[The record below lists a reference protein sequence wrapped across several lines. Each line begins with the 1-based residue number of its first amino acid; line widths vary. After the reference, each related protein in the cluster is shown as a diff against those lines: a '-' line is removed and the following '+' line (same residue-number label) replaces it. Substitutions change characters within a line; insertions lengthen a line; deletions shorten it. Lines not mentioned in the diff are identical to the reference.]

1 MTQPWLIVVD
11 DEPEMGEFV
20 CNVATKH
27 GFQAVNATHATE
39 FVTQYRDDSRVIIL
53 DLFMPDIDGIELIR
67 FLGRR
72 KSNASIILMSG
83 VDKSVL
89 YSAQELAIELGLHL
103 LGTMS
108 KPFRK
113 DELVGLLK
121 QSQQRPDDH
130 ISLDDSSTHEIT
142 EDELYQAIHN
152 DEMIVHYQPQIEI
165 STHKLVGAEA
175 LIRWKHPTR
184 GIISPSNFLPLA
196 ENTNLINNITDF
208 VLDKAIRQC
217 GQWNDAGIS
226 MDVSVNISP
235 RTISDYAFPEK
246 LLAMS
251 HRYQVEPNKLVLEIT
266 ETSAISD
273 LSKSLDI
280 LTRIRMKGFKLAI
293 DDFGTGHSSLEKLA
307 RIPFTELKIDRS
319 FIRHLGSDPVSNTIA
334 KLSVMLAHEM
344 DMTIV
349 AEGVESIASWN
360 SLRKLGNDRTQ
371 GFWVGHPMLV
381 EDFNSWLKEWESR
394 DNTQPELSL

>member
-1 MTQPWLIVVD
+1 MTRPWLIVVD

-89 YSAQELAIELGLHL
+89 YSAQELALELGLHL

-113 DELVGLLK
+113 DELVSLLE
-121 QSQQRPDDH
+121 QSQQRPDGQLL
-130 ISLDDSSTHEIT
+130 LDDSAKHEIT
-142 EDELYQAIHN
+142 EDELYQALHN
-152 DEMIVHYQPQIEI
+152 EEMIVHYQPQIEI
-165 STHKLVGAEA
+165 STNKLVGAEA
-175 LIRWKHPTR
+175 LIRWNHPTR
-184 GIISPSNFLPLA
+184 GITPPAYFLPLA
-196 ENTNLINNITDF
+196 ENTNLINDITDF
-208 VLDKAIRQC
+208 VLDSSIKQC
-217 GQWNDAGIS
+217 RRWNDAGMP

-251 HRYQVEPNKLVLEIT
+251 NRYRIEPKNLVLEIT

-319 FIRHLGSDPVSNTIA
+319 FIRHLGKDPVSNTIA
-334 KLSVMLAHEM
+334 KLSIMLAHEM
-344 DMTIV
+344 EMSIV
-349 AEGVESIASWN
+349 AEGVETLASWK
-360 SLRKLGNDRTQ
+360 SLHELGCDRAQ
-371 GFWVGHPMLV
+371 GFWVGHPMPA
-381 EDFNSWLKEWESR
+381 EDFSSWLLEWESR
-394 DNTQPELSL
+394 CGELA

>member
-20 CNVATKH
+20 CNVASKH
-27 GFQAVNATHATE
+27 GFNTVNATHATE
-39 FVTQYRDDSRVIIL
+39 FVTQYRDDTRVVIL

-72 KSNASIILMSG
+72 KSSASIILMSG

-89 YSAQELAIELGLHL
+89 HSAQELAIELGLHL

-113 DELVGLLK
+113 DELAALLQK
-121 QSQQRPDDH
+121 SQQRPDNRILADE
-130 ISLDDSSTHEIT
+130 STEHEIT
-142 EDELYQAIHN
+142 EDEIFHAIRN
-152 DEMIVHYQPQIEI
+152 GEMTVHYQPQIEVA
-165 STHKLVGAEA
+165 TKKLVGAET
-175 LIRWKHPTR
+175 LIRWEHPTR
-184 GIISPSNFLPLA
+184 GLTLPGNFLPLA
-196 ENTNLINNITDF
+196 EGTDLIDDIADL
-208 VLDKAIRQC
+208 VLCKAISQC
-217 GQWNDAGIS
+217 RQWNDAGIPI
-226 MDVSVNISP
+226 DISVNISP

-246 LLAMS
+246 LLAMT
-251 HRYQVEPNKLVLEIT
+251 HRYQIEPTNLVLEIT

-280 LTRIRMKGFKLAI
+280 LTRIRMKGFKLSI

-319 FIRHLGSDPVSNTIA
+319 FIKHLDRDPVSNTIA
-334 KLSVMLAHEM
+334 KLSIMLAHEM
-344 DMTIV
+344 DMSIV
-349 AEGVESIASWN
+349 AEGVETQDSWN
-360 SLRKLGNDRTQ
+360 TLHELGCDRAQ
-371 GFWVGHPMLV
+371 GFWMGRPMPADEFDL
-381 EDFNSWLKEWESR
+381 WYKKWM
-394 DNTQPELSL
+394 TQN

>member
-1 MTQPWLIVVD
+1 MTKPWLIVVD
-11 DEPEMGEFV
+11 DEPEMGELV

-27 GFQAVNATHATE
+27 GFEAISATHATE

-89 YSAQELAIELGLHL
+89 YSAQELALELGLHL

-121 QSQQRPDDH
+121 QAQQRPDGYSSH
-130 ISLDDSSTHEIT
+130 DDSAAHEIT
-142 EDELYQAIHN
+142 EDELHQAIHN
-152 DEMIVHYQPQIEI
+152 EEMIVHYQPQIDVF
-165 STHKLVGAEA
+165 SNKLVGAEA
-175 LIRWKHPTR
+175 LIRWNHPSR
-184 GIISPSNFLPLA
+184 GITPPANFLPLA
-196 ENTNLINNITDF
+196 ENTNLIDEITDF
-208 VLDKAIRQC
+208 VLDQAIKQC
-217 GQWNDAGIS
+217 RRWNDAGMP

-235 RTISDYAFPEK
+235 RTIRDYAFPEK

-251 HRYQVEPNKLVLEIT
+251 HRYQVEPKYLVLEIT

-319 FIRHLGSDPVSNTIA
+319 FIRHLGKDPVSNTIA
-334 KLSVMLAHEM
+334 KLSIMLAHEM
-344 DMTIV
+344 DMSIV
-349 AEGVESIASWN
+349 AEGVETLASW
-360 SLRKLGNDRTQ
+360 KLLQKLSCDRAQ
-371 GFWVGHPMLV
+371 GFWIGRPMPAD
-381 EDFNSWLKEWESR
+381 DFNTWLQEWESR
-394 DNTQPELSL
+394 CNNPV